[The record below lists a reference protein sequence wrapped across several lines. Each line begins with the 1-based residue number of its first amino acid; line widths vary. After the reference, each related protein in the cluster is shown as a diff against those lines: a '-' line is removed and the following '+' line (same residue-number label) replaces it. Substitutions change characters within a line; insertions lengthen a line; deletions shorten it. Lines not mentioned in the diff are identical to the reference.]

1 MDSNKGLNH
10 MDACDENFALSINIL
25 AFEGACVSP
34 KMLDV
39 FCERQFFPSSKST
52 QNNLTR
58 NTTTPHKKSG
68 FMTGKEK
75 KLVQRG

>member
-1 MDSNKGLNH
+1 

-25 AFEGACVSP
+25 AFEGAWCHRRCRTCSVSGSFSPVLKINSEQFDP
-34 KMLDV
+34 KYAY
-39 FCERQFFPSSKST
+39 PSE
-52 QNNLTR
+52 
-58 NTTTPHKKSG
+58 KSG